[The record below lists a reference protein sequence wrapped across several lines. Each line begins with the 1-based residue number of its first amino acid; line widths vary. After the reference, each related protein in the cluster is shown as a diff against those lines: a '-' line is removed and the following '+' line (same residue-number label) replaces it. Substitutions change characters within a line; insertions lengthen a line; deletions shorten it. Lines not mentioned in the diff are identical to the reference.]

1 MKKNIYIISK
11 FIDKKEVS
19 REKITITD
27 YKLRK
32 LKKELS
38 FLNYSNDFK
47 GQYIKINYYNEHTRA
62 FNRIIEIY
70 KIIKYFYKN
79 IDYFIKKYTTFEI
92 EIYINKLYK
101 ELKTLLIPKI
111 ARTYY
116 ITDIFIRIENI
127 KIDFKTTQE
136 RAKNET
142 F

>member
-1 MKKNIYIISK
+1 MKKYIYIISK

-19 REKITITD
+19 REEITITD

-32 LKKELS
+32 LKKELD
-38 FLNYSNDFK
+38 FLDYSNNFK
-47 GQYIKINYYNEHTRA
+47 GCYLKLNYYNENEKA
-62 FNRIIEIY
+62 FNRIIEIH

-127 KIDFKTTQE
+127 KIDLKTTQE

>member
-19 REKITITD
+19 REEITITD

-62 FNRIIEIY
+62 FNRIIEIH

-127 KIDFKTTQE
+127 KIDLKTTQE

>member
-19 REKITITD
+19 REEITITD

-62 FNRIIEIY
+62 FNRIIEIH

-127 KIDFKTTQE
+127 KINLKTTQE

>member
-19 REKITITD
+19 REEITITD

-127 KIDFKTTQE
+127 KIDLKTTQE

>member
-1 MKKNIYIISK
+1 MKKYVISK
-11 FIDKKEVS
+11 FINKKEVS
-19 REKITITD
+19 REIKELSD
-27 YKLRK
+27 YKARK
-32 LKKELS
+32 LKKELI

-47 GQYIKINYYNEHTRA
+47 GSYIKINYYNEHTRA
-62 FNRIIEIY
+62 FNRIIEIH

-111 ARTYY
+111 VRTYY

-127 KIDFKTTQE
+127 KIDLKNNSKE
-136 RAKNET
+136 VENET
-142 F
+142 L

>member
-19 REKITITD
+19 REEITITD

-62 FNRIIEIY
+62 FNRIIEIH

-116 ITDIFIRIENI
+116 ITDMFIRIENI
-127 KIDFKTTQE
+127 KIDLKTTQE